1 MRAAPATL
9 ADYLAADHVTVVYE
23 PKRTIYLD
31 RTLAAQGLQRRFA
44 IMVPGF
50 GGLPTFLRGSPLLA
64 TAPAL
69 LHDSF
74 MREFARA
81 EVPTPCPSLPMYM
94 IWHRR
99 HQDDAAHRWLRERL
113 DALAPGATAGAPRAR
128 P

>member
-1 MRAAPATL
+1 
-9 ADYLAADHVTVVYE
+9 
-23 PKRTIYLD
+23 
-31 RTLAAQGLQRRFA
+31 
-44 IMVPGF
+44 MVPGF
-50 GGLPTFLRGSPLLA
+50 GGLPAFLRGSPLLA

-99 HQDDAAHRWLRERL
+99 HQNDAAHRWLRERL
-113 DALAPGATAGAPRAR
+113 DALAPRSAS
-128 P
+128 